1 MLLLPH
7 AAVSWV
13 LGSQKQALS
22 APILS
27 WGFSS
32 QWSMEIQDVGRK
44 ISKEGSQSVQWQ
56 YYGGQNGP
64 LGTTE
69 EEVKETAL
77 RMSVACDGGGE
88 RTVSA
93 EAQRQ
98 DVSNEQPGSQRGDCK
113 SHAEQMRASGWEQE
127 QGLSENWL
135 FQ

>member
-1 MLLLPH
+1 
-7 AAVSWV
+7 
-13 LGSQKQALS
+13 
-22 APILS
+22 
-27 WGFSS
+27 
-32 QWSMEIQDVGRK
+32 MEEK
-44 ISKEGSQSVQWQ
+44 ISKGGSQSVQWQ

-69 EEVKETAL
+69 EEEVKETAL

-88 RTVSA
+88 KTVSA
-93 EAQRQ
+93 ATQRQ